1 MDQRPQPRPNLLLK
15 RAREQRNWTQ
25 VQVATKIGMQPDTV
39 GKWERGVDT
48 PSLYARQKL
57 CELFGMSAAELG
69 LGQGREEPADA
80 QRSRPLGQKE
90 LPFPPIW
97 NVPFD
102 ENPFFTGREQVLHQL
117 HAALLSQDAV
127 VVTQT
132 LSGLGG
138 IGKTQVA
145 VQYCYRYRQD
155 YQAILWVRADSPEVL
170 VGDLRA
176 LATLLKLPESKLK
189 EQQSILNGLR
199 RWMREQSTWL
209 LIIDNVENMEML
221 KNILPPARRGHIVVT
236 TRTQIT
242 GTFPKIALQDMSPD
256 EGALLLLRR
265 ANMLALG
272 ADPGQIPEDEFETAR
287 LLSHTL
293 GGLALALDQAG
304 AYIQETGCGFGGY
317 LELYERKRAELLKYR
332 GDLSGDYPASVATTW
347 SLSFE
352 KVKQASATAA
362 DVLYASAFLHPDAIP
377 EELFTEGSKDLGPTF
392 QDLLLGKVSLDQV
405 MTALLR
411 YTLLERNSRHR
422 TLRIHRLV
430 QAVLIDAM
438 DQETQRL
445 WAERVVKAVSSC
457 LHLDVMID
465 QPQQRYALQSQEC
478 VKLVTTWTF
487 RFVEAARIIC
497 AAGRYL
503 YLDGYY
509 AQAETLCSRAL
520 TMLHS
525 LPEASAEGTYICL
538 TSLVVLKIDHGN
550 LLEAEGLGKHLLAE
564 SEKHFGSEHIMTA
577 HCLYLLANI
586 SMQRELFDQAETL
599 ILHASAIFQSVPSAQ
614 HVPTTEIL
622 VSLAKIYNHQGR
634 SMEAEKLFQEA
645 LLCNERMYGPQ
656 HPRVANVLDELAIYY
671 ASHEKPE
678 EAEQLRKRA
687 LGIYTHSL
695 HDEHPDTARTLAGL
709 SVTAFSLKQYDQ
721 AEQYY
726 EQALAIWERK
736 LRPKR
741 SFATPEMLA
750 ASLEHTIAGTK
761 SGQTCFILFEAPA
774 RTDRGDE
781 IATRLAETLF
791 EQKKY
796 DEAGE
801 LLWYARDL
809 AVKMRG
815 GEHQITMYCTG
826 NLARFYHLQKEYDFA
841 GLLYQRATQL
851 AGEVDRFR
859 SPGAIQIAENCIQL
873 FRESGRERQAEELER
888 GLEDV
893 KKFRG

>member
-1 MDQRPQPRPNLLLK
+1 MDQTNQPKPNLQFKQERK
-15 RAREQRNWTQ
+15 RRRWTQ
-25 VQVATKIGMQPDTV
+25 VQVATKIGMQPDTI

-48 PSLYARQKL
+48 PSLYALEKL
-57 CELFGMSAAELG
+57 CTLFGKSAAELG
-69 LGQGREEPADA
+69 FEQVAEEPVVYEEP
-80 QRSRPLGQKE
+80 RPLSKKE
-90 LPFPPIW
+90 KPFPPIW
-97 NVPFD
+97 HVPHD
-102 ENPFFTGREQVLHQL
+102 ENPLFTGREQILQQL
-117 HAALLSQDAV
+117 HDTLLSQDAV

-138 IGKTQVA
+138 IGKTQLA
-145 VQYCYRYRQD
+145 VKYCHDYRQE
-155 YQAILWVRADSPEVL
+155 YKAVLWARADPPELL
-170 VGDLRA
+170 VSDLLDIA
-176 LATLLKLPESKLK
+176 KLLKLPECRLK
-189 EQQSILNGLR
+189 EQQSVLNGLR
-199 RWMREQSTWL
+199 RWMREQSRWL
-209 LIIDNVENMEML
+209 LIIDNIENMDNL
-221 KNILPPARRGHIVVT
+221 RDILPTARRGHVLIT

-272 ADPGQIPEDEFETAR
+272 ADLGQIHEDELETAR

-293 GGLALALDQAG
+293 GGLPLALDQAG
-304 AYIQETGCGFGGY
+304 AYIQETGCGFRGY
-317 LELYERKRAELLKYR
+317 LELYESKRAELLKYR

-362 DVLYASAFLHPDAIP
+362 DVLCASAFLHPDSIP
-377 EELFTEGSKDLGPTF
+377 EELFTEGGKDLGPTF
-392 QDLLLGKVSLDQV
+392 QDLLLGNVSLDQI
-405 MTALLR
+405 MTPLLR
-411 YTLLERNSRHR
+411 YSLLERNSRHR

-430 QAVLIDAM
+430 QAVLIDSM

-445 WAERVVKAVSSC
+445 WAGRVVKAVSSC
-457 LHLDVMID
+457 LQLDVMID

-478 VKLVTTWTF
+478 VKLVATWNF
-487 RFVEAARIIC
+487 RFVEAARIVC

-520 TMLHS
+520 TILHS
-525 LPEASAEGTYICL
+525 LPEASAEDTYICL

-550 LLEAEGLGKHLLAE
+550 LLEAEGLSKHLLAE
-564 SEKHFGSEHIMTA
+564 SEKHFGSEHILTA
-577 HCLYLLANI
+577 HCLYLLATI
-586 SMQRELFDQAETL
+586 FMKRELFDQAETL
-599 ILHASAIFQSVPSAQ
+599 ILRAAAIFRSVSSAQ

-634 SMEAEKLFQEA
+634 STEAEKLFQEA
-645 LLCNERMYGPQ
+645 LFCNEQMYGPE

-671 ASHEKPE
+671 ASHEKLV

-687 LGIYTHSL
+687 LGIYRHSL

-709 SVTAFSLKQYDQ
+709 SGTAFSLKQHDQ

-741 SFATPEMLA
+741 SVAKQEILA

-761 SGQTCFILFEAPA
+761 RGQTCFLLFEAPA
-774 RTDRGDE
+774 GTDRGDE
-781 IATRLAETLF
+781 IATKLAETLF

-815 GEHQITMYCTG
+815 GQHQIAMYCTG
-826 NLARFYHLQKEYDFA
+826 NLARFYQLQKEYEFA

-859 SPGAIQIAENCIQL
+859 SPGAIQIAENCIQF
-873 FRESGRERQAEELER
+873 FRESGMERQAEELER